1 MIVCNAHRTT
11 AVVIRHDG
19 RQVRLVPMK
28 SGRLK
33 VSRCTRDRFEAE
45 WQETDYPLERAL
57 SAFLEHAQQQG
68 ATAEALR
75 GLETLLHRDAPVI
88 RPLF

>member
-1 MIVCNAHRTT
+1 MIVRNAHRTT

-28 SGRLK
+28 SGRLT
-33 VSRCTRDRFEAE
+33 VSRFTRNKFEAE
-45 WQETDYPLERAL
+45 WSECPYPLDKAL
-57 SAFLEHAQQQG
+57 AAFLEHAHIQG
-68 ATAEALR
+68 ATAEALK
-75 GLETLLHRDAPVI
+75 GLETLARRDAPVI